1 MKQQLEQDIYWMQRA
16 LELAKQGQ
24 AQGEVPVGAVLI
36 QEDTE
41 LAAEYNTPISH
52 NDPTC
57 HAEMNVIRK
66 AATRLQN
73 YRLLDTTLYVTLEPC
88 CMCAGAIIQARIKRV
103 VFGAFDLKA
112 GASGSVINI
121 LSMPQLN
128 HHPEI
133 VGGILKESCGS
144 LLTEFFKKKRL
155 KRIERCCD

>member
-1 MKQQLEQDIYWMQRA
+1 MKEQLDQDIYWMQRA

-36 QEDTE
+36 QQDIE
-41 LAAEYNTPISH
+41 LAADCNTPISH

-66 AATRLQN
+66 AATRIQN

-88 CMCAGAIIQARIKRV
+88 SMCAGAIIQARIKRV

-112 GASGSVINI
+112 GAGGSVINI

-133 VGGILKESCGS
+133 TGGVLKEACGS
-144 LLTEFFKKKRL
+144 LLTEFFKEKRL